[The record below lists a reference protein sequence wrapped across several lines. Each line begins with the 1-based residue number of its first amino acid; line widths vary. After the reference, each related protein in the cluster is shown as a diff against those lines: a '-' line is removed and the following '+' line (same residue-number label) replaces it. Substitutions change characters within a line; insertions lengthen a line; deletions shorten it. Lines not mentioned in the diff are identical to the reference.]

1 MAPSKKANTKAQKRS
16 TEAVTSKAKR
26 AKVVAPKPVDPVQ
39 EKINAVVAAIEDVE
53 YEVAGPFSCREMLTA
68 AAPIAL
74 KTLQDE
80 RHSYQETV
88 FGMFAEVFEAE
99 EMRRQGIVAEEKV
112 KVEAADTEQAMRQ
125 AAKDSVEAEV
135 QAKKEEIV
143 AKKEVLS
150 EDNKVVESEE
160 MKLHEACEEK
170 SCAEDENQIHM
181 QDKEKC
187 LQLQKEHF
195 EMLKEGAWETM
206 RDLRSHVSVLTP
218 FFKKLS
224 VDASL
229 VTAMQSALGKKPVD
243 RGSFDNMVVEQIQET
258 LTKHLL
264 SLEEKLASTEAVVA
278 EKSTTADAIRAT
290 LEICQ
295 DKQTAS
301 SEAVRAAEVERK
313 ELEVAMKERTR
324 AVKEQEASVA
334 AVASEL
340 SIAEFRFEQVQEVK
354 GFLTFLQ
361 ERVEVPEAEPV
372 VEEECEV
379 VAAEAEQDIP
389 MFEPVIEEVTPVPD
403 VAKSM
408 RLEQPVETDLRVAGM

>member
-1 MAPSKKANTKAQKRS
+1 MG
-16 TEAVTSKAKR
+16 V
-26 AKVVAPKPVDPVQ
+26 
-39 EKINAVVAAIEDVE
+39 
-53 YEVAGPFSCREMLTA
+53 
-68 AAPIAL
+68 
-74 KTLQDE
+74 
-80 RHSYQETV
+80 
-88 FGMFAEVFEAE
+88 
-99 EMRRQGIVAEEKV
+99 
-112 KVEAADTEQAMRQ
+112 
-125 AAKDSVEAEV
+125 
-135 QAKKEEIV
+135 
-143 AKKEVLS
+143 KKEVLA
-150 EDNKVVESEE
+150 EDDKVVKSDE

-170 SCAEDENQIHM
+170 SCAEAENQIHM

-195 EMLKEGAWETM
+195 ETLKEGAWETM

-295 DKQTAS
+295 DKQKAS

-313 ELEVAMKERTR
+313 ELEVAMKERTQ
-324 AVKEQEASVA
+324 AVKEQETSVA
-334 AVASEL
+334 AIASEL

-372 VEEECEV
+372 VEEEHEV
-379 VAAEAEQDIP
+379 VAAEVEQDVP
-389 MFEPVIEEVTPVPD
+389 MFEPVIEEVTPGPA

-408 RLEQPVETDLRVAGM
+408 LLEQPVETDLRVAGM